1 MGQAFPAPTF
11 GHAAEAFAVA
21 HAAPG
26 AWSAGTAVKYRQTL
40 AALGAQLARTAPA
53 AARDV
58 AVLGTPAGAAAL
70 NEAFAARVRR
80 ARPGDPRPAPGRAAL
95 RAGLV
100 GGRVAGRRPRRRV
113 GTVEG
118 PGRHHQGADPRAGR
132 RDLAARRPAA
142 RQGAVADA
150 VRDRR
155 RAAGDPRPGR
165 PRPRPA
171 RQARPRHL
179 QGRHRQLGLT
189 GRPAPPCCCPGC
201 WPDGARGRCS

>member
-70 NEAFAARVRR
+70 NEAFAAAFGGLAPATR
-80 ARPGDPRPAPGRAAL
+80 AR
-95 RAGLV
+95 
-100 GGRVAGRRPRRRV
+100 
-113 GTVEG
+113 
-118 PGRHHQGADPRAGR
+118 
-132 RDLAARRPAA
+132 
-142 RQGAVADA
+142 
-150 VRDRR
+150 
-155 RAAGDPRPGR
+155 
-165 PRPRPA
+165 
-171 RQARPRHL
+171 HL
-179 QGRHRQLGLT
+179 LCNKKDH
-189 GRPAPPCCCPGC
+189 
-201 WPDGARGRCS
+201 